1 MTRRQDDELATF
13 ASSGSETAF
22 AELLS
27 RHRRMVTQIVR
38 RYFQQQHEVEDL
50 VQISFIEAWVA
61 ISAYRGRGPYSFA
74 AWLARIAANSCYD
87 ELRRRRRSRE
97 DLISQLGEDEEE
109 FSFEEL
115 TAHFSSDRVEHSL
128 IVRNLAD
135 ALLTTLEPLDRRVFV
150 MLKAEEFS
158 IAEIAQIVG
167 WSETKVKMRVHRAKS
182 ILRRKLKRLT

>member
-1 MTRRQDDELATF
+1 MARRQDDELATF

-50 VQISFIEAWVA
+50 VQISFVEAWVA
-61 ISAYRGRGPYSFA
+61 ISDYRGRGPFSFA
-74 AWLARIAANSCYD
+74 SWLARIAVNSCYD

-97 DLISQLGEDEEE
+97 DLISQLGTDEEG
-109 FSFEEL
+109 SAFEQL
-115 TAHFSSDRVEHSL
+115 ATQFSSDRVEHSL

-135 ALLTTLEPLDRRVFV
+135 ALLTTLEPVDRRVFV

-158 IAEIAQIVG
+158 IAEIAEIVG
-167 WSETKVKMRVHRAKS
+167 WTETKVKMRVHRAKS